1 MGEAMRRR
9 DFIILLGGAAAGR
22 PLAARA
28 QQHAIPRV
36 GYIWIGARG
45 TDGSVA
51 GLRQGLTDRGYIVGR
66 NLVLEERYAEG
77 KAERVP
83 ELIAELLALNVDVL
97 VTPGTPITLAAQRA
111 TSTIPIVC
119 VTGNPVGV
127 GLVASLAHPGGQYH
141 WPVVALWRLQRQVAG
156 ATERGGAEVT
166 SRRSAVEP
174 R

>member
-9 DFIILLGGAAAGR
+9 EFIILLGGTAAGR

-28 QQHAIPRV
+28 QHAIPRV

-66 NLVLEERYAEG
+66 NLVIEERYAEG

-97 VTPGTPITLAAQRA
+97 VTSGTPITLAAQRA
-111 TSTIPIVC
+111 TSTIPIGG
-119 VTGNPVGV
+119 VTGNP
-127 GLVASLAHPGGQYH
+127 LGG
-141 WPVVALWRLQRQVAG
+141 G
-156 ATERGGAEVT
+156 
-166 SRRSAVEP
+166 
-174 R
+174 